1 MKKYVILVL
10 IGMLILSYGVGT
22 GLAKPDNA
30 GNSNGKK
37 AGVIKAVDNKIEH
50 AEKLVERL
58 SECSDVTELNETL
71 NDIKDARDDLVD
83 AINENNGTAAKTA
96 AKELRTN
103 WVKLKKDAHY
113 NIVMCKSKGIGKVIN
128 KADRIA
134 DKAERLIEKFEDR
147 GVNVTEANESLQ
159 DVMDHIDNA
168 QEAYDAK
175 DLKAAIQELKD
186 AMDDLKAIIKAL
198 RDAVREK
205 VTICHI
211 PPDNPDNAHT
221 IIMGRSALPA
231 HIAHGDTIGPC
242 GEEEEPGEE
251 EPEGNITICHI
262 PPDNPDNAH
271 TLTIDESALDDHL
284 AHNDTIGPCEEID
297 VNKTANET
305 MIQSGE
311 TVTYTYNVT
320 NTGYFNLTNITV
332 TDDKCLMVDCQKD
345 NLTAGESMIC
355 NCTATITE
363 NTTNEVTVTGTAPNN
378 DIVSDS
384 DTAYVQ
390 VIAPSIDVNKTAN
403 ETMIQS
409 GETVTYT
416 YNVTNT
422 GDVNLTNIVLVD
434 NTTLDITN
442 CVESVSTDGVLEPGE
457 TMICINITQIYV
469 NTTNEV
475 TVNGTAPNNDIVS
488 DTDTAYVGVI

>member
-205 VTICHI
+205 V
-211 PPDNPDNAHT
+211 
-221 IIMGRSALPA
+221 
-231 HIAHGDTIGPC
+231 
-242 GEEEEPGEE
+242 
-251 EPEGNITICHI
+251 TICHI

>member
-1 MKKYVILVL
+1 MAIP
-10 IGMLILSYGVGT
+10 SDRVG
-22 GLAKPDNA
+22 KR
-30 GNSNGKK
+30 K
-37 AGVIKAVDNKIEH
+37 
-50 AEKLVERL
+50 
-58 SECSDVTELNETL
+58 
-71 NDIKDARDDLVD
+71 
-83 AINENNGTAAKTA
+83 
-96 AKELRTN
+96 
-103 WVKLKKDAHY
+103 
-113 NIVMCKSKGIGKVIN
+113 
-128 KADRIA
+128 
-134 DKAERLIEKFEDR
+134 
-147 GVNVTEANESLQ
+147 
-159 DVMDHIDNA
+159 
-168 QEAYDAK
+168 
-175 DLKAAIQELKD
+175 
-186 AMDDLKAIIKAL
+186 
-198 RDAVREK
+198 
-205 VTICHI
+205 
-211 PPDNPDNAHT
+211 
-221 IIMGRSALPA
+221 
-231 HIAHGDTIGPC
+231 
-242 GEEEEPGEE
+242 
-251 EPEGNITICHI
+251 